1 MADPRLTDSLHT
13 WNTIAESFN
22 HTRHKTWD
30 FCLAFIKSIS
40 PDTVCADLGCGNG
53 RHLIPLACQVKNA
66 IGYDISINLLSITA
80 NMLQKHEITNTSLVQ
95 GDLVHLPF
103 KSNVFD
109 HIIYIAALHNIKG
122 KKNRIQSLKELYR
135 VLKPEG
141 NALVSVWSQDQS
153 RFKDKLK
160 HQQTGEAGDIIIY
173 WRQHKLN
180 IPRFYHLYQ
189 KNEFK
194 QELVAADFSIQSLN
208 DLHITSKK
216 EVDNYYAI
224 VEKTC

>member
-13 WNTIAESFN
+13 WNTIAKSFD
-22 HTRHKTWD
+22 HTRNQTWD
-30 FCLAFIKSIS
+30 FCLEFIKSIS
-40 PDTVCADLGCGNG
+40 DDTVCADLGCGNG
-53 RHLIPLACQVKNA
+53 RHLIPLAQRAKHA
-66 IGYDISINLLSITA
+66 IGLDISNNLLQITQK
-80 NMLQKHEITNTSLVQ
+80 MLNHHHITNILLVQ

-122 KKNRIQSLKELYR
+122 KKNRIQSLIELYR
-135 VLKPEG
+135 VLTPKG
-141 NALVSVWSQDQS
+141 KALVSVWSQDQS

-160 HQQTGEAGDIIIY
+160 HQQTGEPGDIIIY

-194 QELVAADFSIQSLN
+194 QELEAADFSIQSLK

-224 VEKTC
+224 VKKPR